1 MLQREKQYTHWPE
14 EQESLVTQVP
24 VELSVTGLGWKV
36 GKAGRDMTSG
46 QKHIDLN
53 IGTALDL
60 CSRSWEKSLMFAN
73 TVCALRPGP

>member
-1 MLQREKQYTHWPE
+1 M
-14 EQESLVTQVP
+14 
-24 VELSVTGLGWKV
+24 TGLGWKV